1 METSDSF
8 PIELRA
14 DQEHSGIRTIV
25 VIGLFVLLFLFYL
38 LISALW
44 SAFAP
49 GNLADYTFVISCG
62 IAIGL
67 ALVSLW
73 ALEKYLKRI
82 WPSGRAIIL
91 DDAGVQAK
99 DPEADTVQILWA
111 DEPFQLSWWFY
122 LRGYPRGGRERRL
135 PKHWVCVATQLQAG
149 ENFVIVYT
157 YAPPKEAT
165 VWTHYEREFRQLNP
179 AEIYKHGLTS
189 RFAAP
194 SRPEVPSKLLLGKDG
209 KHWQAEQRRWLYG
222 YELERDD
229 FKKFMDFAASRQTYH
244 SK

>member
-1 METSDSF
+1 METSEAF

-14 DQEHSGIRTIV
+14 DQEHSGIRTAV
-25 VIGLFVLLFLFYL
+25 VIGLFVFLILFYL
-38 LISALW
+38 TISAVW
-44 SAFAP
+44 PAFAP

-62 IAIGL
+62 SAIGL

-73 ALEKYLKRI
+73 ALERLLKRY
-82 WPSGRAIIL
+82 WPSGRAIVL
-91 DDAGVQAK
+91 DDAGVQAT
-99 DPEADTVQILWA
+99 DPELDDLQILWV
-111 DEPFQLSWWFY
+111 DKPFQISWWFY

-149 ENFVIVYT
+149 ENFIIVYT
-157 YAPPKEAT
+157 YAPPKEAV

-179 AEIYKHGLTS
+179 AEVYKHGLTS
-189 RFAAP
+189 RFTAP
-194 SRPEVPSKLLLGKDG
+194 SRPEIPSKLLLGKDG

-222 YELERDD
+222 YELERED
-229 FKKFMDFAASRQTYH
+229 FKRFMDFAASRQTYH